1 MKVFKI
7 VVLSLLIVFNYSCN
21 NNSKLPNDVR
31 WVKNSQEYEALCK
44 QIYKQA
50 SEYIMSLNV
59 KKGQVV
65 VMDLDE
71 TVLDNSQYQVEL
83 HYKGDTFSMD
93 SWARWVLREEA
104 ELVPGAKDFLDILR
118 KKRIQIIFISNRMDE
133 RVEATKENMKKLGV
147 YHKRDVYLLRKDKAD
162 KKDIR
167 REEVYSGT
175 GRMESHGKKDILAF
189 FGDAMGD
196 FPENDTGEH
205 YMFPNPMYGKW

>member
-1 MKVFKI
+1 
-7 VVLSLLIVFNYSCN
+7 
-21 NNSKLPNDVR
+21 
-31 WVKNSQEYEALCK
+31 
-44 QIYKQA
+44 
-50 SEYIMSLNV
+50 
-59 KKGQVV
+59 
-65 VMDLDE
+65 
-71 TVLDNSQYQVEL
+71 
-83 HYKGDTFSMD
+83 
-93 SWARWVLREEA
+93 
-104 ELVPGAKDFLDILR
+104 
-118 KKRIQIIFISNRMDE
+118 MDE

-175 GRMESHGKKDILAF
+175 GRMESYGKKDILAF